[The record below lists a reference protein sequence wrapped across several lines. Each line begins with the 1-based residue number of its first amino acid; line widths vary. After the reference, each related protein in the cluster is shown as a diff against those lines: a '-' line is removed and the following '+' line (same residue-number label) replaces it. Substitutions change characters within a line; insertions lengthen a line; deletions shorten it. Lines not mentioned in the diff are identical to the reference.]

1 MTPGGQRKPLR
12 AGEGPHESTILDLLL
27 DLVFVFAL
35 NRIAEKAIHTLTGEQ
50 HLVLP
55 GVGEVLLLFLAMWLV
70 WFFAALA
77 ASRFDPRCPEI
88 QVVIFC
94 IAFGSVVMGVSVPA
108 AYDGHGGHFVGAYVA
123 IQVGRPLALTL
134 FQRRRAHQTVVPPP
148 IPTRI
153 LCWSVVA
160 AVPWIAGA
168 LAPTGVLR
176 GGLWT
181 LGLTIEYLGLVIGWP
196 TPMLGRSRIHDW
208 DLVGEY
214 LADRYRQFFIIAL
227 GESVLLSGLTF
238 SSSPFGAGQT
248 AAFVCAF
255 VTTALLWR
263 IYFYRAGT
271 VMKSAV
277 AAATQPARL
286 VAYGFVT
293 HLTMVVGV
301 VTTAVGYGLAIG
313 HPYDTAKPA
322 WLAAALGGPAL
333 FLIGRARFEYD
344 IFGRVSRVR
353 IIGVLV
359 LAAMSL
365 VLVRLPLL
373 TASVAAVAV
382 LLGIAVADAARAWGR
397 SRESPAPP
405 H

>member
-1 MTPGGQRKPLR
+1 MTPRQGTPLR
-12 AGEGPHESTILDLLL
+12 GGEGPHESTILDLLL

-35 NRIAEKAIHTLTGEQ
+35 NRIAEEAIHHLTDEQ

-70 WFFAALA
+70 WFFAALS

-88 QVVIFC
+88 QAVIFC
-94 IAFGSVVMGVSVPA
+94 IAFGSVVMGVSAPA
-108 AYDGHGGHFVGAYVA
+108 AYDGHGGYFVGAYVA
-123 IQVGRPLALTL
+123 IQVGRPLALAL
-134 FQRRRAHQTVVPPP
+134 FQRRPVHQTLVPPP
-148 IPTRI
+148 IPARI

-168 LAPTGVLR
+168 VAPTGLAR

-181 LGLTIEYLGLVIGWP
+181 LGLTIEYVGLVLGWP
-196 TPMLGRSRIHDW
+196 TPRLGRSRIHDW

-227 GESVLLSGLTF
+227 GESILLSGLAF
-238 SSSPFGAGQT
+238 SSNPFGAGRT
-248 AAFVCAF
+248 VAFGCAF
-255 VTTALLWR
+255 ITTALLWR

-271 VMKSAV
+271 VLKSAV
-277 AAATQPARL
+277 ATATQPARL

-301 VTTAVGYGLAIG
+301 VATAVGYGLVID
-313 HPYDTAKPA
+313 HPYDMANPV
-322 WLAAALGGPAL
+322 WLAAVLGGPAL
-333 FLIGRARFEYD
+333 FLAGRARFEYD
-344 IFGRVSRVR
+344 IFGRVSPAR
-353 IIGVLV
+353 IIGILV
-359 LAAMSL
+359 LAAMSPI
-365 VLVRLPLL
+365 LVRLPLL
-373 TASVAAVAV
+373 TATVAALAV
-382 LLGIAVADAARAWGR
+382 LLGVAIADAVRAHGR
-397 SRESPAPP
+397 SRESPMPP

>member
-35 NRIAEKAIHTLTGEQ
+35 NRIAEEAIHTLTGEP

-55 GVGEVLLLFLAMWLV
+55 RAGEVLLLFLAMWLV

-77 ASRFDPRCPEI
+77 ASRFDPRYPEI
-88 QVVIFC
+88 QVVVFGV
-94 IAFGSVVMGVSVPA
+94 AFGSVVMGVSAPA
-108 AYDGHGGHFVGAYVA
+108 AYDGHGAYFVGAYVA
-123 IQVGRPLALTL
+123 IQVGRPLALAL
-134 FQRRRAHQTVVPPP
+134 FQRRRGHQTVVPPP
-148 IPTRI
+148 IPSRI

-160 AVPWIAGA
+160 AVPWIVGA
-168 LAPTGVLR
+168 FVPTGVVR
-176 GGLWT
+176 GGLWA
-181 LGLTIEYLGLVIGWP
+181 LGLTIEYVGLITGWP
-196 TPMLGRSRIHDW
+196 TPKLGRSRIHDW
-208 DLVGEY
+208 DVVGEY

-238 SSSPFGAGQT
+238 SSNPFGAGQT
-248 AAFVCAF
+248 EAFVCAF
-255 VTTALLWR
+255 LSTALLWR

-286 VAYGFVT
+286 VAHGFVT

-301 VTTAVGYGLAIG
+301 ITTAVGYGLVIE
-313 HPYDTAKPA
+313 HPYDTANPT
-322 WLAAALGGPAL
+322 WLAAVLGGPAL
-333 FLIGRARFEYD
+333 FLGGRARFEYD
-344 IFGRVSRVR
+344 IFGRVSPVR
-353 IIGVLV
+353 ILGILV
-359 LAAMSL
+359 LAATSL
-365 VLVRLPLL
+365 ILVRLPLL
-373 TASVAAVAV
+373 AAIIAVVAV
-382 LLGIAVADAARAWGR
+382 LLCIAVADAARARGT
-397 SRESPAPP
+397 SLESPAPP